1 MTYSNR
7 HGILRPVSSVICLLL
22 MFAALDDIGNI
33 NETDV
38 SLEYV
43 ALGCCLAWFVV
54 VAIGLLRRGHQVLGA
69 VTLSGVAIMTW
80 AVLYGARLQ
89 PSTAER
95 LTGRAAFV
103 VLVIVTLTLFTLKD
117 TPGENGSR
125 TGDAVI

>member
-1 MTYSNR
+1 M
-7 HGILRPVSSVICLLL
+7 L

-38 SLEYV
+38 SLEYA

-54 VAIGLLRRGHQVLGA
+54 VAIGLSRRGHQVLGA
-69 VTLSGVAIMTW
+69 VTLSGVASMTW

-103 VLVIVTLTLFTLKD
+103 ALVIVTLTLFTLKD
-117 TPGENGSR
+117 APGENGSR